1 VEWIKVNIADYICTI
16 TINNP
21 PMNILTKEFRHEF
34 VPFMEELKKSSDVR
48 VIVLTGEGDRAFCA
62 GADLNEEGELT
73 PDTVRSFL
81 EEDCRIYDV
90 VNEMPQPVI
99 VAVNGYAFGGGLE
112 LVLAC
117 DLRIMSE
124 RAKLCAAGV
133 KVGLV
138 VGPTRLVR
146 LLGEAYAK
154 EVILTGRTLLAD
166 EASQRGLANKVV
178 PHEKLMEEAMEWA
191 RLIASRA
198 PIAVRKAKDTIQK
211 TLDLSWQEAM
221 SQELD
226 AFVSCQETWDHKHA
240 IESFFNK
247 QTPEFKGK

>member
-1 VEWIKVNIADYICTI
+1 MKWIKPNIENQICTI

-21 PMNILTKEFRHEF
+21 PMNILTKEFREEF
-34 VPFMEELKKSSDVR
+34 VPYMENLKSRTDVR
-48 VIVLTGEGDRAFCA
+48 VIILTGDGDRAFCA

-73 PDTVRSFL
+73 PETVRYFL

-99 VAVNGYAFGGGLE
+99 AAVNGYAFGGGFE
-112 LVLAC
+112 LILAC
-117 DLRIMSE
+117 DIRIMSD

-146 LLGEAYAK
+146 LMGEAYAK
-154 EVILTGRTLLAD
+154 EVILTGRTVLAN
-166 EASQRGLANKVV
+166 EAFQRGLASKVV
-178 PHEKLMEEAMEWA
+178 PHNTLMNEVLDWA
-191 RLIASRA
+191 KMIASRA
-198 PIAVRKAKDTIQK
+198 PIAVRNAKDTIQK
-211 TLDLSWQEAM
+211 TMDVNWQEAM
-221 SQELD
+221 TYELD
-226 AFVSCQETWDHKHA
+226 AFITCQDTQDHKHA

-247 QTPEFKGK
+247 QIPIFQGR

>member
-1 VEWIKVNIADYICTI
+1 MKWIKPNIENQICTI

-21 PMNILTKEFRHEF
+21 PMNILTKEFREEF
-34 VPFMEELKKSSDVR
+34 VPYMENLKSRTDVR
-48 VIVLTGEGDRAFCA
+48 VIILTGDGDRAFCA

-73 PDTVRSFL
+73 PETVRYFL

-99 VAVNGYAFGGGLE
+99 AAVNGYAFGGGFE
-112 LVLAC
+112 LILAC
-117 DLRIMSE
+117 DIRIMSD

-146 LLGEAYAK
+146 LMGEAYAK
-154 EVILTGRTLLAD
+154 EVILTGRTVLAN
-166 EASQRGLANKVV
+166 EAFQRGLASKVV
-178 PHEKLMEEAMEWA
+178 PHNTLMNEALDWA
-191 RLIASRA
+191 KMITSRA
-198 PIAVRKAKDTIQK
+198 PIAVRNAKETIQK
-211 TLDLSWQEAM
+211 TMDVNWQEAM
-221 SQELD
+221 KYELD
-226 AFVSCQETWDHKHA
+226 AFITCQDTQDHKHA

-247 QTPEFKGK
+247 QIPIFQGR

>member
-1 VEWIKVNIADYICTI
+1 MKWIKPNIENQICTI

-21 PMNILTKEFRHEF
+21 PMNILTKEFREEF
-34 VPFMEELKKSSDVR
+34 VPYMENLKSRTDVR
-48 VIVLTGEGDRAFCA
+48 VIILTGDGDRAFCA

-73 PDTVRSFL
+73 PETVRYFL

-99 VAVNGYAFGGGLE
+99 AAVNGYAFGGGFE
-112 LVLAC
+112 LILAC
-117 DLRIMSE
+117 DIRIMSD

-146 LLGEAYAK
+146 LMGEAYAK
-154 EVILTGRTLLAD
+154 EVILTGRTVLAN
-166 EASQRGLANKVV
+166 EAFQRGLASKVV
-178 PHEKLMEEAMEWA
+178 PHNTLMNEALDWA
-191 RLIASRA
+191 KMIASRA
-198 PIAVRKAKDTIQK
+198 PIAVRNAKETIQK
-211 TLDLSWQEAM
+211 TMDVNWQEAM
-221 SQELD
+221 AFELD
-226 AFVSCQETWDHKHA
+226 AFITCQDTQDHKHA

-247 QTPEFKGK
+247 QIPIFQGR